1 MKNVFVIHSYNADT
15 KYSFAPSIEKLCK
28 ENNIDY
34 SFPIFPIREEATYEK
49 WENILNEYLKK
60 GLLNSE
66 SIVISHSLGTQFIP
80 KYLAKN
86 NVKIKTYISVAGFL
100 NSESIPS
107 IKEVIDRF
115 KPSSDEYDKCKKL
128 VDNIYSV
135 YSDNDE
141 ISSLSNLESYA
152 DILNAKKIFIQG
164 GGHFNP
170 KSKVTEI
177 KEINRIIMEEL

>member
-170 KSKVTEI
+170 ESKVTEI
-177 KEINRIIMEEL
+177 KEINKIILG